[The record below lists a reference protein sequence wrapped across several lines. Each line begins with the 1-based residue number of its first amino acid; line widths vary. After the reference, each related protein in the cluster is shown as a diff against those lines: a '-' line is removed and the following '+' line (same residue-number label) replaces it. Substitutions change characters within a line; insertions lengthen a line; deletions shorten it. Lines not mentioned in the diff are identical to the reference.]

1 MKKINILTLLAAF
14 VLTFGFVSCGGE
26 EVQESNDFEL
36 TAANALDIQT
46 MAHDSTALYPI
57 HFSVTLENGLLK
69 VNNLTAHPAFEFPG
83 IAADADCPTQAR
95 IADFG
100 EVKDL
105 SKVDEI
111 PGPDKFDVTATA
123 VEGNG
128 YVLKAWGAHNINYY
142 QIAELHDPDT
152 VYMRLWLKKA
162 TADGF
167 KVVYECPW
175 YHVD

>member
-1 MKKINILTLLAAF
+1 MKKINILTIMAAIA
-14 VLTFGFVSCGGE
+14 LTFGFASCGGE

-36 TAANALDIQT
+36 TATNTLDIQT
-46 MAHDSTALYPI
+46 MAHDTTALYPI
-57 HFSVTLENGLLK
+57 HFSVTLEGGQLQ
-69 VNNLTAHPAFEFPG
+69 VNNLTAHPVFEYPG
-83 IAADADCPTQAR
+83 IAADMDCRTEAR

-111 PGPDKFDVTATA
+111 PAPGKFDKTAIA

-128 YVLKAWGAHNINYY
+128 YVLKAWGGQNINYY
-142 QIAELHDPDT
+142 QLDELHDPDT

-175 YHVD
+175 YHAE